1 MLNRSYFTRQSFV
14 FLSSSKK
21 SGRSCAV
28 GVASVRMTHDRLCVP
43 QFYRRLL
50 LDGSAAKVGGG
61 QAEDGDVRTQRTKP
75 PHRALQ
81 VRACVSSV
89 VCSNGDYSLCTGA
102 WHTRSSSACFF
113 RRYWLSTLPFRDIRD
128 LFAFA
133 SWALRCR
140 LVRPA
145 LGRAILTTPQHDTI
159 NTVFCACGGNFRLRR
174 LFLGFKR
181 QSFRAFGQLFTPSH
195 FLASPIFV
203 ILYPSDVRRW

>member
-1 MLNRSYFTRQSFV
+1 MHCRCGKCEDDSRPPVCRSI
-14 FLSSSKK
+14 
-21 SGRSCAV
+21 
-28 GVASVRMTHDRLCVP
+28 H
-43 QFYRRLL
+43 RRLL

-61 QAEDGDVRTQRTKP
+61 QAEDGDLRTQGTKP

-89 VCSNGDYSLCTGA
+89 VCSNGAYALCTGA

-113 RRYWLSTLPFRDIRD
+113 RWYWLSTLPFRDSHD

-145 LGRAILTTPQHDTI
+145 LGAMLTTPRHDT
-159 NTVFCACGGNFRLRR
+159 TVFCACGGNFRLRR
-174 LFLGFKR
+174 LFVGFKD
-181 QSFRAFGQLFTPSH
+181 SFRAFGQLFTPSH
-195 FLASPIFV
+195 FLASPILV
-203 ILYPSDVRRW
+203 IVYPSDVRRWRSLLLCAGQLLRGGGAGG